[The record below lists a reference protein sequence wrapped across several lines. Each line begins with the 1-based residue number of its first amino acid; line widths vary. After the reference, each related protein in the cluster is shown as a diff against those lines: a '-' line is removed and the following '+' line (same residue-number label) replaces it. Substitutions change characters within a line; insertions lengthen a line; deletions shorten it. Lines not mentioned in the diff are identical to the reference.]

1 MKALVLAMP
10 LHIPGPFFAAASL
23 RTPAQD
29 HVQDHVQAPATAPAT
44 ALAPWQRRSLLA
56 LIALTALLGLLLPL
70 AARADGVEALEAFL
84 RSTRSGR
91 ADFTQTVTG
100 PAREGQPARVRQ
112 SSGRFEFQR
121 PDRFR
126 FTYLQPFA
134 QTLVADGQTLW
145 LHDPDLNQV
154 TARRQGQA
162 LASTPAALIAAAP
175 DLGALRQAFDLSA
188 APDRDGLQWVVAV
201 PRQREGALR
210 ELRVGLRGT
219 ELAVLDIVDGLGQ
232 RSQIRFTKVEANISL
247 PVDTFQFRPPAGA
260 DVIRQ

>member
-1 MKALVLAMP
+1 MFAMP
-10 LHIPGPFFAAASL
+10 VHLPVHMLLPAPAPAPASL
-23 RTPAQD
+23 KRLLILTLMTT
-29 HVQDHVQAPATAPAT
+29 TAV
-44 ALAPWQRRSLLA
+44 
-56 LIALTALLGLLLPL
+56 LGLLLPL

-84 RSTRSGR
+84 RSTKSGR

-126 FTYLQPFA
+126 FTYLKPFA

-175 DLGALRQAFDLSA
+175 DLAALRQAFDLSA
-188 APDRDGLQWVVAV
+188 APERDGLQWVVAV

-210 ELRVGLRGT
+210 ELRVGLRGA
-219 ELAVLDIVDGLGQ
+219 ELAALDIVDGLGQ
-232 RSQIRFTKVEANISL
+232 RSQIRFAKVEANITL
-247 PVDTFQFRPPAGA
+247 PADTFQFKPPSGA

>member
-1 MKALVLAMP
+1 MHRLL
-10 LHIPGPFFAAASL
+10 
-23 RTPAQD
+23 
-29 HVQDHVQAPATAPAT
+29 
-44 ALAPWQRRSLLA
+44 LLA
-56 LIALTALLGLLLPL
+56 LLALTALLGLLLPL

-84 RSTRSGR
+84 RSTKSGR

-126 FTYLQPFA
+126 FTYLKPFA

-175 DLGALRQAFDLSA
+175 DLGALRQAFELSA
-188 APDRDGLQWVVAV
+188 APERDGLQWVVAV

-210 ELRVGLRGT
+210 ELRVGLRGA
-219 ELAVLDIVDGLGQ
+219 ELAALDIVDGLGQ
-232 RSQIRFTKVEANISL
+232 RSQIRFAKVEANIAL
-247 PVDTFQFRPPAGA
+247 PADTFQFKPPAGA